1 MILLDTHVLVWA
13 LNDDRKLGRKS
24 RALIERNWAA
34 GEVTVSAILFW
45 EAGMLHSRR
54 RLKLPSPAKNWRDEV
69 LAAGVREIPLDGA
82 IAVRALDLEGLPD
95 DPADRFIA
103 ATAILNGAALLTAD
117 EKLLGWHH
125 KLERYDARV

>member
-1 MILLDTHVLVWA
+1 
-13 LNDDRKLGRKS
+13 
-24 RALIERNWAA
+24 
-34 GEVTVSAILFW
+34 
-45 EAGMLHSRR
+45 MLHSRR

>member
-34 GEVTVSAILFW
+34 GEVAVAAILFW

>member
-1 MILLDTHVLVWA
+1 
-13 LNDDRKLGRKS
+13 
-24 RALIERNWAA
+24 
-34 GEVTVSAILFW
+34 
-45 EAGMLHSRR
+45 MLHSRR
-54 RLKLPSPAKNWRDEV
+54 RLKLPSSAKNWRDEV

-82 IAVRALDLEGLPD
+82 IAVRALELEGLPD

-103 ATAILNGAALLTAD
+103 ATAILSGAALLTAD

>member
-24 RALIERNWAA
+24 RALIDRNWTA
-34 GEVTVSAILFW
+34 GEVAVSAILFW
-45 EAGMLHSRR
+45 EAGMLHTRR
-54 RLKLPSPAKNWRDEV
+54 RLKLPSPAKSWRDEV

-117 EKLLGWHH
+117 EKMLGWHH
-125 KLERYDARV
+125 NLERRDARV

>member
-34 GEVTVSAILFW
+34 GEVTLSAISFW

-54 RLKLPSPAKNWRDEV
+54 RLKLPSPAKNWREEV
-69 LAAGVREIPLDGA
+69 LAAGVREIALDGA

-103 ATAILNGAALLTAD
+103 ATAIVNGAALLTAD